1 MSMSGLK
8 LGLGF
13 TLPGDTA
20 PFGRTA
26 AWMQERGFS
35 GVMLG
40 PDPAW
45 SDEQTARV
53 GETFATHRL
62 AVFEVGAYTSLI
74 HGDPAIRRRNIDTVK
89 RKIAQAV
96 ILGSTCVATTSGTA
110 MDLGPHPATRTRQGW
125 DMLLDAT
132 AEILASAPADMR
144 FCMEA
149 WPPTVLYDIPTF
161 QRFYAE
167 ANDARLGMV
176 FDPANLVTTDNY
188 FQTGIMIDET
198 FNALGDRFVVAHCK
212 DIEWVADYSQTALK
226 EVVPGRGSLDYA
238 TFLRRTAAS
247 GREMPLIIEHLSSPA
262 DVEEALTY
270 IRRQAEECG
279 LTVG

>member
-1 MSMSGLK
+1 MSTSALK
-8 LGLGF
+8 IGLGF

-20 PFGRTA
+20 PFVRTA
-26 AWMQERGFS
+26 AWMQERGIA

-45 SDEQTARV
+45 SDEKTALV
-53 GETFATHRL
+53 GETLAAHGL

-74 HGDPAIRRRNIDTVK
+74 HGDPAIRRHNIDAVK
-89 RKIAQAV
+89 RKIQQAV
-96 ILGSTCVATTSGTA
+96 ILGSSCVATTSGTSI
-110 MDLGPHPATRTRQGW
+110 DLGPHPTTRTRQSW
-125 DMLLDAT
+125 ALLLDAT

-167 ANDARLGMV
+167 ANDPRLGMV

-188 FQTGIMIDET
+188 FRTGTMIDET
-198 FNALGDRFVVAHCK
+198 FDALGDRFVVAHCK
-212 DIEWVADYSQTALK
+212 DIEWVSGYSQTALK
-226 EVVPGRGSLDYA
+226 EVVPGGGTLDYPA
-238 TFLRRTAAS
+238 FLRRTAS
-247 GREMPLIIEHLSSPA
+247 FGRELPLIIEHLGSPA
-262 DVEEALTY
+262 DVDEALAY
-270 IRRQAEECG
+270 IRRQAGECG
-279 LTVG
+279 LAVA

>member
-1 MSMSGLK
+1 MSGLK

-40 PDPAW
+40 PDPDW

-53 GETFATHRL
+53 GETFAAHRL

-74 HGDPAIRRRNIDTVK
+74 HGDPAIRRRNIDAVK
-89 RKIAQAV
+89 RKIEQAV

-110 MDLGPHPATRTRQGW
+110 IDLGPHPATRTRQGW

-149 WPPTVLYDIPTF
+149 WPPTVLYDIPAF

-198 FNALGDRFVVAHCK
+198 FDALGDRFVVAHCK
-212 DIEWVADYSQTALK
+212 DIEWVAGYSQTALK
-226 EVVPGRGSLDYA
+226 EVVPGRGALDYA
-238 TFLRRTAAS
+238 AILRRTAAF
-247 GREMPLIIEHLSSPA
+247 GRELPLIIEHLGSPA
-262 DVEEALTY
+262 DVDEALTY
-270 IRRQAEECG
+270 IRQQAEECG